1 LLGQVYRLAL
11 ILTPCRQDLTV
22 KPCTSKTAKRG
33 SMPLLPQPRP
43 PLIVWPIRHNTW
55 EEVIGTTMHH
65 EKHEVSRISIDGC
78 GTNNVRV

>member
-1 LLGQVYRLAL
+1 
-11 ILTPCRQDLTV
+11 
-22 KPCTSKTAKRG
+22 
-33 SMPLLPQPRP
+33 MPLLPQPRP